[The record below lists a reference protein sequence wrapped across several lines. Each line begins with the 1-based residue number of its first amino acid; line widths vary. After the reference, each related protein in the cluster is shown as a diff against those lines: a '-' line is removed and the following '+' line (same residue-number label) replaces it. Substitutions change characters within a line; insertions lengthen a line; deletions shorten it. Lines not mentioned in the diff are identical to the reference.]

1 MKEIE
6 SLLKVGCKLLE
17 VLDHENELL
26 ESTGLQGIED
36 LVSQKQKI
44 VQQYEQLLHSLL
56 DSLKKQ
62 QITEQHKQELLQMI
76 NQMTEKMQENDSKLT
91 ITLVSLEKV
100 LDVIV
105 KSYKKKGP
113 PNCYYTK
120 TGFFRR
126 QPTTVSMGSLDA
138 KL

>member
-1 MKEIE
+1 MKEME
-6 SLLKVGCKLLE
+6 SLLRVGRKLLE
-17 VLDHENELL
+17 VLDHESELL
-26 ESTGLQGIED
+26 ESAGLEGIED

-44 VQQYEQLLHSLL
+44 VQQYEHLLQGLP
-56 DSLKKQ
+56 DRLKSQ
-62 QITEQHKQELLQMI
+62 EINEQHKQELRHMI

-91 ITLVSLEKV
+91 ITLGSLEKV

-105 KSYKKKGP
+105 RSYKKKGP